1 MLIDRRN
8 FYDQPID
15 HLIKQYENIIKV
27 STGQGDNY
35 ATECIIDYAYF
46 IDNCRL
52 IAVDWSKQKGLD
64 TAPRQFNK

>member
-1 MLIDRRN
+1 MIDRRN

-52 IAVDWSKQKGLD
+52 IAVDWSKQKALD

>member
-15 HLIKQYENIIKV
+15 DLIKQYDNIRKV

-35 ATECIIDYAYF
+35 ATECIIHYAYF

-52 IAVDWSKQKGLD
+52 ISVD
-64 TAPRQFNK
+64 

>member
-52 IAVDWSKQKGLD
+52 IAVDSSKQKALD

>member
-46 IDNCRL
+46 IDHCRL
-52 IAVDWSKQKGLD
+52 IAVD
-64 TAPRQFNK
+64 

>member
-27 STGQGDNY
+27 STGQRDNY

-52 IAVDWSKQKGLD
+52 IAVDWSKQKALD

>member
-52 IAVDWSKQKGLD
+52 IAVDWSKQKALD

>member
-15 HLIKQYENIIKV
+15 HLIKQYENITKV

-52 IAVDWSKQKGLD
+52 IAVDWSKQKALD

>member
-1 MLIDRRN
+1 MIDRRN

-15 HLIKQYENIIKV
+15 HLIKQYENIIKA

-52 IAVDWSKQKGLD
+52 IAVDWSKQKALD

>member
-1 MLIDRRN
+1 MIDRRN

-52 IAVDWSKQKGLD
+52 IAVDWSKQKDLD
-64 TAPRQFNK
+64 TAPRQLNK